1 MRRRILAVALSAV
14 GLAVLLLGAPLAV
27 AIQSNAVTQA
37 RGELERTA
45 LQAAGTVS
53 PEYQTG
59 DPVELPASR
68 NIDVALYDASGVRVT
83 GRGPAKLEAELRPA
97 LHGSVADGDSGSSYL
112 EAVPVSADESVI
124 GVIRTASSRAD
135 VRSAVTRDLLA
146 LTALAVLALL
156 GAGLLAYWQARR
168 LSGPMRRLADA
179 AADLGAGDFSV
190 QPPVSGVPE
199 IDRTSAAL
207 TVTAARLSEQI
218 ERERSFAAHA
228 SHQLS
233 TPLTRLRLELEGGL
247 AGEPAELPAAAR
259 EALVTA
265 EDLSRTVEEVL
276 ELARRSTAPTEAFA
290 VEPLLTAIVTQWR
303 GAFASADRPLRLVVE
318 DPPLASASRVA
329 VRQILQVLLDNAFQ
343 HGAGEVTV
351 TARESGGTVAIDV
364 ADRGSHEVV
373 WPAPDV
379 SPQPLGLAM
388 ARSLAESQ
396 GGRLLLSSDG
406 SGTCFTLLVPS
417 DDSAGVG
424 SVIE

>member
-156 GAGLLAYWQARR
+156 GAGVLAYWQARR

-259 EALVTA
+259 EALATA
-265 EDLSRTVEEVL
+265 EDLSRIVDEVL
-276 ELARRSTAPTEAFA
+276 ELARRSAGPTEAFA
-290 VEPLLTAIVTQWR
+290 VEPLLTEIVTQWR
-303 GAFASADRPLRLVVE
+303 GTFASADRPLRLVVE
-318 DPPLASASRVA
+318 DPPPASASRGA
-329 VRQILQVLLDNAFQ
+329 VRQILQVLLDNAFR

-351 TARESGGTVAIDV
+351 TARESGGTV
-364 ADRGSHEVV
+364 
-373 WPAPDV
+373 
-379 SPQPLGLAM
+379 
-388 ARSLAESQ
+388 
-396 GGRLLLSSDG
+396 
-406 SGTCFTLLVPS
+406 
-417 DDSAGVG
+417 
-424 SVIE
+424 